1 MKGFLAQEVEQA
13 AKAANYEFSGYDT
26 PKTERDLYK
35 IKYAE
40 FVVPL
45 VKGMQEQQAI
55 IEALQKD
62 VAAAKTEMPMQ
73 IEKQQTIIEE
83 LKKQMAEMKREIEL
97 LKN

>member
-45 VKGMQEQQAI
+45 VKGMQEQQ
-55 IEALQKD
+55 
-62 VAAAKTEMPMQ
+62 
-73 IEKQQTIIEE
+73 TIIDE
-83 LKKQMAEMKREIEL
+83 LKKQMAEIKREIEL

>member
-1 MKGFLAQEVEQA
+1 MTLPGGTEYKKNITDGSAGEGKLKYSGFLAQEVEKA

-45 VKGMQEQQAI
+45 VKGMQEQQ
-55 IEALQKD
+55 
-62 VAAAKTEMPMQ
+62 
-73 IEKQQTIIEE
+73 TIIDE